1 MEMKHKIY
9 SVETKTVDDEAG
21 IYEALISTEAVDRD
35 GDIVVADGADIK
47 NYMKNPVVL
56 WAHDYRSLPVAKAL
70 KIEVMERIGIKAT
83 FQFPEPGTSEQADA
97 VRKLWAG
104 GFLNATSIGFIPKE
118 WEEREGDEDADDY
131 LYPRKINTWELLEF
145 SIVPVPANQE
155 ALRLG
160 AKLMGMKLQGKDNIP
175 FWDKWGGT
183 AETSIP
189 KDAKLEITYNSDTT
203 EPEPE
208 AEPNTDDDTERRSEA
223 EDDGLVTQISEYIN
237 ALNEHFRSV

>member
-118 WEEREGDEDADDY
+118 WENREGDEDADDY
-131 LYPRKINTWELLEF
+131 LYPMKINKWELLEF

-160 AKLMGMKLQGKDNIP
+160 AKLMGMKLQGRN
-175 FWDKWGGT
+175 
-183 AETSIP
+183 EIP
-189 KDAKLEITYNSDTT
+189 KPQKTVEPTN
-203 EPEPE
+203 PEPE